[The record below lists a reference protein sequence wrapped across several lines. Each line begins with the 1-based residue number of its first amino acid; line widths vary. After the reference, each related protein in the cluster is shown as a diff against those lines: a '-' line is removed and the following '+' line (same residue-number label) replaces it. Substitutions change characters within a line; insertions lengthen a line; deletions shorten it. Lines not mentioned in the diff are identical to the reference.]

1 MAADRQS
8 PMIDG
13 LNKKFAEAMK
23 TRDFA
28 AVAEMFTD
36 DAVMLPPRRN
46 MIVGKNAIRSFWE
59 QAARIQKIE
68 FATDSV
74 ATLGADAV
82 REIGTL
88 SLSVG
93 QPDALRDDEEEDTES
108 AVEVADSQSREVLG
122 KYVFVWRKVKDDW
135 KLETSIWNRNRPEAT
150 SRRAR
155 RRRARE

>member
-74 ATLGADAV
+74 ATLGADVV

-108 AVEVADSQSREVLG
+108 AVEVAELAISGGLGQIRIRMAKSQR
-122 KYVFVWRKVKDDW
+122 R
-135 KLETSIWNRNRPEAT
+135 LEARDQHLEPE
-150 SRRAR
+150 
-155 RRRARE
+155 